1 MSNQSKRKLETA
13 SQAEILRAHQR
24 DKDFVSQISEM
35 ATDLL
40 HRYNLYR
47 NFSRFIKSDIPAK
60 LFYFMVTTGFGNQ
73 TLGEEYTG
81 IVQAN
86 LKQKKVPSLMVIFY
100 FYFYDNLR

>member
-1 MSNQSKRKLETA
+1 MANQSKRRLETA

-24 DKDFVSQISEM
+24 DSDFVSQMSE
-35 ATDLL
+35 TVVDLL

-47 NFSRFIKSDIPAK
+47 NFSRFIKSDLPAK
-60 LFYFMVTTGFGNQ
+60 LLYFMVTTGFGNQ

-86 LKQKKVPSLMVIFY
+86 LLQKKVPSLMVK
-100 FYFYDNLR
+100 NCAKC